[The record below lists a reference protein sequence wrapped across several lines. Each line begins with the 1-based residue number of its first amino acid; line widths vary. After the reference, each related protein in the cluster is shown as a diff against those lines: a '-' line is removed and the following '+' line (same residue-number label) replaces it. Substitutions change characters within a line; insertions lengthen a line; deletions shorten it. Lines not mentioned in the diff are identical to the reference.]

1 MKGMLLPLPRSAYKR
16 PTVNDILKARHR
28 PPADNSSAF
37 VPAYAC
43 RCCVSSQQQPSL
55 WGACKLH
62 SNSCRGLLLL
72 LLPNADHYSTPWPLL
87 LLLLLLSAGVRG
99 GCGQAG
105 ASGGGAGPAGTSCPA
120 CRLACLRQRAGAARK
135 RGCAVLESS

>member
-72 LLPNADHYSTPWPLL
+72 LLPNADHYPTPWP

-105 ASGGGAGPAGTSCPA
+105 ASGGGAGPAGKSCP
-120 CRLACLRQRAGAARK
+120 LAAQSAGCKELALPECGDAQCL
-135 RGCAVLESS
+135 